1 MNISKI
7 NSTPAFKGSIMVP
20 IKTQHNQ
27 PVYKVFDTKAISFIR
42 KYNNGTQIRYLN
54 EDYFVNKEKA
64 SFQDI
69 AAAYNMSRDN
79 LFDVDLTTSLET
91 YLTV

>member
-1 MNISKI
+1 MNIPKI
-7 NSTPAFKGSIMVP
+7 NSTPAFKGSIIVP

-27 PVYKVFDTKAISFIR
+27 PDYKVFDTNAILFIK

-79 LFDVDLTTSLET
+79 LFEVDLTTSKMDLK
-91 YLTV
+91 V